1 MNKKFALL
9 LVLVASLVM
18 GASSA
23 SAAQIKAAGDW
34 TVSADWQKG
43 SDFDKNSEDNT
54 FGIGQ
59 RMRTTFQFIANE
71 NLKGVLE
78 TQIGSNNWGNGL
90 YSIGAGRTPTAAA
103 AGTAS
108 ANSAG
113 NGNIMLRQGYVDF
126 KVPST
131 QISAKVGF
139 QGVSLP
145 AAVGGGSAIFDDQVG
160 AVVVS
165 SPVTEN
171 ISLLGGFARLV
182 DKNAYGSVAGTGLGG
197 DSAAVDLAFL
207 AAPMNFMNK
216 GVNVAPFFA
225 FGYAGNKA
233 GLQGLTGFQNSN
245 STGSSGTKLYW
256 GGVATTIKLLDPFVI
271 MADLNYGK
279 AVYNN
284 VAANNAQ
291 GGRSGWL
298 FDMAVDYTGLSMMTP
313 EIFFAYSS
321 GENGNSSKGSGKS
334 ERMPVAGSPQ
344 NWALGSFWLQGS
356 NSLISDSLGGTTG
369 NNLGFWALGL
379 SLKDIKF
386 FDKISHTANVIY
398 FKGTNNVDY
407 LKQQSLT
414 GTSAVNSAT
423 YGQFLT
429 TKDSLWEVDLNTK
442 YQMYDELALHL
453 QLGYINTSF
462 NKDAWLPVKGA
473 NLDQSDAYKVSVI
486 MNYTF

>member
-1 MNKKFALL
+1 
-9 LVLVASLVM
+9 
-18 GASSA
+18 
-23 SAAQIKAAGDW
+23 
-34 TVSADWQKG
+34 
-43 SDFDKNSEDNT
+43 
-54 FGIGQ
+54 
-59 RMRTTFQFIANE
+59 
-71 NLKGVLE
+71 
-78 TQIGSNNWGNGL
+78 
-90 YSIGAGRTPTAAA
+90 
-103 AGTAS
+103 
-108 ANSAG
+108 
-113 NGNIMLRQGYVDF
+113 
-126 KVPST
+126 
-131 QISAKVGF
+131 
-139 QGVSLP
+139 
-145 AAVGGGSAIFDDQVG
+145 
-160 AVVVS
+160 
-165 SPVTEN
+165 
-171 ISLLGGFARLV
+171 
-182 DKNAYGSVAGTGLGG
+182 
-197 DSAAVDLAFL
+197 
-207 AAPMNFMNK
+207 
-216 GVNVAPFFA
+216 
-225 FGYAGNKA
+225 
-233 GLQGLTGFQNSN
+233 
-245 STGSSGTKLYW
+245 
-256 GGVATTIKLLDPFVI
+256 
-271 MADLNYGK
+271 
-279 AVYNN
+279 
-284 VAANNAQ
+284 
-291 GGRSGWL
+291 
-298 FDMAVDYTGLSMMTP
+298 MAVDYTGLSMMTP

-356 NSLISDSLGGTTG
+356 NSLISDSLGGDTG
-369 NNLGFWALGL
+369 SNLGFWALGL